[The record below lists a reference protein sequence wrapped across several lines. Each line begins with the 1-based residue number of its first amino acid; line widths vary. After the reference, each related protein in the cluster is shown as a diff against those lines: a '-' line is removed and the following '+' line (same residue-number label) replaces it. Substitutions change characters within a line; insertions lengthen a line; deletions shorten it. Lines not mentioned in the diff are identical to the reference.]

1 MTVSGPT
8 SCGKTYFLKQLLQNL
23 DTVSPKPQRIIWLYR
38 RWQPLYEE
46 IKNTVL
52 PRVQFIQGIPLDL
65 ENDSFLD
72 PTERNLIIL
81 DDLMSTAA
89 KDPRIT
95 DLFTEGSHHRNLS
108 VVVLNQN
115 LYYYSKDPTQRR
127 NCHYLVMFN
136 SPIDKQQVMTLAK
149 QMYPGKVSYFLNKFQ
164 EAIKQP
170 FGYLLVDLKPTTLE
184 TLRLRANI
192 LEENVRHVTQT
203 QIITNTAVREDLQH
217 YTEKIRTKRARPD
230 NQSDNEYVLN
240 DNKHENKAF
249 LKIGKLS
256 RDYNEEARESKI
268 TKYLKRG
275 LSKTE
280 AKQRANDKLKN
291 EDWIIFMYRYLQ
303 MAIKKYRHQ
312 LENFIKDS
320 QNSGKD
326 DDTESEDNE
335 SDNGNDS
342 QSGSEDESNTDD
354 ETDNEN
360 DADMQPAE
368 VTNSNEE
375 IARLST
381 YFSSHSSTKP
391 VKRLQFRYKK
401 GDKVRI
407 THLRN
412 VFSREYDQKWT
423 GEIFTVF
430 RRYWR
435 AQTQIYQIKD
445 YYNEEITGSFYQSE
459 LQKVDLG
466 DNEQWKIEKIIKG
479 KGTGRNKQYFV
490 KWLNW
495 PVKFNSWVKASDVKD
510 L

>member
-8 SCGKTYFLKQLLQNL
+8 SCGKTYFLKQLLQNV

-95 DLFTEGSHHRNLS
+95 DLFNEGSHHRNLS

-115 LYYYSKDPTQRR
+115 LYYIKDPTQRR

-149 QMYPGKVSYFLNKFQ
+149 QMYPGKVSYFMNKFQ

-170 FGYLLVDLKPTTLE
+170 FGYLLVDSKPTTLE

-203 QIITNTAVREDLQH
+203 QIITNPAVREDLQH
-217 YTEKIRTKRARPD
+217 YTEKIRSEQTLDRDLSKMNSCDDCGVLFETIHDLQRHIKTWCPENKESKRKLPEDIEENNSAKRARPD

-240 DNKHENKAF
+240 DKKQENKAF

-291 EDWIIFMYRYLQ
+291 EDWIVFMNRYL
-303 MAIKKYRHQ
+303 HQ
-312 LENFIKDS
+312 LENFIEDS

-360 DADMQPAE
+360 YA
-368 VTNSNEE
+368 
-375 IARLST
+375 
-381 YFSSHSSTKP
+381 
-391 VKRLQFRYKK
+391 
-401 GDKVRI
+401 
-407 THLRN
+407 
-412 VFSREYDQKWT
+412 
-423 GEIFTVF
+423 GE
-430 RRYWR
+430 
-435 AQTQIYQIKD
+435 
-445 YYNEEITGSFYQSE
+445 
-459 LQKVDLG
+459 
-466 DNEQWKIEKIIKG
+466 
-479 KGTGRNKQYFV
+479 
-490 KWLNW
+490 
-495 PVKFNSWVKASDVKD
+495 
-510 L
+510 

>member
-38 RWQPLYEE
+38 RRQPLYEE

-52 PRVQFIQGIPLDL
+52 QFIQGIPLDL
-65 ENDSFLD
+65 ENDSFFD

-115 LYYYSKDPTQRR
+115 LYYSKDPTQRR
-127 NCHYLVMFN
+127 NCHYLVIFN

-149 QMYPGKVSYFLNKFQ
+149 QMYPGKVSYFMNKFQ

-217 YTEKIRTKRARPD
+217 YTEKIRSEQTLNTDLSKMNSCDDCGVLFETIHDLQRHIKTWCPENKESKRKLPEDIEENNSAKRARPD

-240 DNKHENKAF
+240 DNKQENKAF

-275 LSKTE
+275 LSKTK

-291 EDWIIFMYRYLQ
+291 EEWIIFMNRYLQVIEYIIRLKYEKMHVNVMKKVEAYLRDGFDENRAIQ

-312 LENFIKDS
+312 LENFIEGS

-360 DADMQPAE
+360 DA
-368 VTNSNEE
+368 
-375 IARLST
+375 
-381 YFSSHSSTKP
+381 
-391 VKRLQFRYKK
+391 
-401 GDKVRI
+401 
-407 THLRN
+407 
-412 VFSREYDQKWT
+412 
-423 GEIFTVF
+423 GE
-430 RRYWR
+430 
-435 AQTQIYQIKD
+435 
-445 YYNEEITGSFYQSE
+445 
-459 LQKVDLG
+459 
-466 DNEQWKIEKIIKG
+466 
-479 KGTGRNKQYFV
+479 
-490 KWLNW
+490 
-495 PVKFNSWVKASDVKD
+495 
-510 L
+510 